1 MTMAASSDDQRKWC
15 WVTLV
20 TKPSYVPGVIILAHT
35 LNQQNSKYPLVVQYT
50 DSLGDQAI
58 AAMREEA
65 TNHGRL
71 HLERVTLLLPRKDQ
85 ENTGIVAE
93 RFKDTFTKLRAFE
106 VYKLGYDR
114 AVFLD
119 ADMAIFKNPD
129 DLFESHLPGIDWLG
143 ANHACVCN
151 LDHDSWAPPEWHKGN
166 CPYTPL
172 NGPDEVAHKDANSRP
187 TYHLLNG
194 GMLLFYPTE
203 SLWNGM
209 LEYFNTSERLKDYQ
223 FPDQDFLADFYR
235 NKWQPLS
242 WKYNAIKTMRYWHPR
257 MWSDEK
263 LVVLHYIVDKP
274 WERQVSKDGIAGH
287 LGRDGDTHTWWWDI
301 FIQWKVKRT
310 KAGNSSK
317 VLQLME
323 ELVDTKEPYTEKTPL
338 PQEVGKPEDVQPY
351 P

>member
-1 MTMAASSDDQRKWC
+1 MASSTNHQRKWC

-35 LNQQNSKYPLVVQYT
+35 LDQHKSKYPLVVQYT
-50 DSLGDQAI
+50 DSLGDEAV
-58 AAMREEA
+58 AALKEEA

-71 HLERVTLLLPRKDQ
+71 QLERVTLLLPRKDQ
-85 ENTGIVAE
+85 ENTSIVAE

-114 AVFLD
+114 AAFLD
-119 ADMAIFKNPD
+119 ADMAIFQNPD
-129 DLFESHLPGIDWLG
+129 DLFESNLPDTDWLG

-151 LDHDSWAPPEWHKGN
+151 LDHDSWAPPEWNKGN

-172 NGPDEVAHKDANSRP
+172 NGPDEVAQKDPSSRP

-203 SLWNGM
+203 ELWNRM
-209 LEYFNTSERLKDYQ
+209 LKFFNTSERLKDYQ

-274 WERQVSKDGIAGH
+274 WERLVSKDGIAGH
-287 LGRDGDTHTWWWDI
+287 LGRDGETHTWWWNI
-301 FIQWKVKRT
+301 FNNWKEDRI
-310 KAGNSSK
+310 KASNSSK
-317 VLQLME
+317 VLELMN
-323 ELVDTKEPYTEKTPL
+323 ELVDTKKPFTEKIPL
-338 PQEVGKPEDVQPY
+338 PQAVGKPEDVQPY